1 MAFNAQENLKYIE
14 KQLAYF
20 MYLIGLN
27 PQSLDAITIDE
38 LLAAARDL
46 SKVDKETSSAFTIN
60 DDQMHLYAGTPEDV
74 YLKNQR
80 IFLIL
85 SIRRLW
91 YWRQLAIGAL
101 SREQ

>member
-27 PQSLDAITIDE
+27 PESLDTVTIDE
-38 LLAAARDL
+38 LLAATRNF
-46 SKVDKETSSAFTIN
+46 SKVDRQNSSAVALNESQSNVF
-60 DDQMHLYAGTPEDV
+60 AGTPEDV

-85 SIRRLW
+85 NIRRLW

>member
-1 MAFNAQENLKYIE
+1 MAFNAQENLEYIE

-20 MYLIGLN
+20 MYLVGLN
-27 PQSLDAITIDE
+27 PESLDAITIDE

-46 SKVDKETSSAFTIN
+46 SKVDKEISSAFNIN
-60 DDQMHLYAGTPEDV
+60 KTQMHYYAGTSEDV

-85 SIRRLW
+85 NIRRLW